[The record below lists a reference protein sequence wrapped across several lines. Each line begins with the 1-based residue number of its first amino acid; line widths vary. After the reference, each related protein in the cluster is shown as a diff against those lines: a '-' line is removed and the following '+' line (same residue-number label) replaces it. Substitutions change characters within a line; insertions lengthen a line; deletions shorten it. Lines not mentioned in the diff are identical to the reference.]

1 MFAELKSLF
10 FGKAS
15 ASAVASQ
22 VPVDELQLAEAAL
35 LFHVIAA
42 DGIVSQKEKDR
53 LALVL
58 SEKFALS
65 YEEAVTL
72 MAQAKQADLE
82 AVDLFAFTRILKR
95 ELSPPEKLAI
105 VRDLWEMVYA
115 DGEVH
120 EFEDNIVWRVA
131 ELIDVGA
138 RDRVELKRIV
148 REASG
153 TPEA

>member
-10 FGKAS
+10 FGKAKK
-15 ASAVASQ
+15 AEAVASML
-22 VPVDELQLAEAAL
+22 VDEKQLAEAAL

-42 DGIVSQKEKDR
+42 DGIVSAAEKDR
-53 LALVL
+53 LAQVL

-65 YEEAVTL
+65 EAEVANL
-72 MAQAKQADLE
+72 MQQAQQADQE
-82 AVDLFAFTRILKR
+82 AVDLYAFTRILKR
-95 ELSPPEKLAI
+95 DLSEPEKLEI

-115 DGEVH
+115 DGQMH

-131 ELIDVGA
+131 ELIHVSA

-148 REASG
+148 REAAG
-153 TPEA
+153 APEA